1 MEKNYR
7 AEITG
12 VFGDPV
18 DGNPTGV
25 MEEAA
30 YEACGLNYRYLTLKV
45 TREDFDDA
53 MKSIRALHMKGMNL
67 TMPHKITVL
76 PYLDEVSEAAGII
89 GAVNTIVVRDGKLFG
104 ENTDGK
110 GFVQALK
117 NKVVSLQDKKI
128 VILGAGGAAKAIAV
142 ECALAGASQVTIIN
156 RTKEKAEELAQVLTA
171 HTKAQAVG
179 MKWESEQ
186 KIPADTDILINA
198 TSIGLMPDAAAKPD
212 IDYDS
217 ISSEMVVS
225 DVVFNPAETLFLK
238 EAAARGAKTVNGLGM
253 LACQGALNFTLWTGV
268 EAPLEIMEETLR
280 KEFEVGYGETD

>member
-30 YEACGLNYRYLTLKV
+30 YAAKGLNYRYITLKV
-45 TREDFDDA
+45 TKEDFPDA
-53 MKSIRALHMKGMNL
+53 MKSIKALNMKGMNL

-76 PYLDEVSEAAGII
+76 SYLDELSEAAGII
-89 GAVNTIVVRDGKLFG
+89 GAVNTIVVREDGSLFG

-117 NKVVSLQDKKI
+117 NAGESLTSKKVT
-128 VILGAGGAAKAIAV
+128 ILGAGGAAKAIAV
-142 ECALAGASQVTIIN
+142 ECALAGASKITIVN
-156 RTKEKAEELAQVLTA
+156 RTESKALELADVVSENTG
-171 HTKAQAVG
+171 TETEAV
-179 MKWESEQ
+179 KWEGTYIV
-186 KIPADTDILINA
+186 KDTDILINA
-198 TSIGLMPDAAAKPD
+198 TSIGFAPDVNVKPD
-212 IDYDS
+212 IDYSS
-217 ISSEMVVS
+217 ITENMAVT
-225 DVVFNPAETLFLK
+225 DVVFNPVETVFLK
-238 EAAARGAKTVNGLGM
+238 ECEKQGAKVINGLGM

-268 EAPLEIMEETLR
+268 EAPLDVMEETLR
-280 KEFEVGYGETD
+280 KEFE